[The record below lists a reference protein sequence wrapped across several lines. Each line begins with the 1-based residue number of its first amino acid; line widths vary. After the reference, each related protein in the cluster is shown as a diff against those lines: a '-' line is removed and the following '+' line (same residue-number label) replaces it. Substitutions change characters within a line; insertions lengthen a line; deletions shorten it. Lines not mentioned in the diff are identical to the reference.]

1 MEEIP
6 NLKFEVIIMGSY
18 EKALMLQLDEE
29 EKRNDKKERK
39 SNGWELTGDG
49 KSIRRSG
56 CYEED
61 RDEWN

>member
-1 MEEIP
+1 
-6 NLKFEVIIMGSY
+6 MGSY

-29 EKRNDKKERK
+29 EKLNDKKERK